1 MKKVFQSHNLMTN
14 TSHGY
19 FMLSWIRTG
28 LSFLSNV
35 SHKNGLIFQLAA
47 TLILVWNVC
56 QSFISVC
63 VVWELRTAK

>member
-1 MKKVFQSHNLMTN
+1 
-14 TSHGY
+14 
-19 FMLSWIRTG
+19 MLSWIRTG

-47 TLILVWNVC
+47 TLILVWNVY